1 LPTSVVRELK
11 DWVENCGGGTL
22 FHEPSRG
29 RGWNARPYSKP
40 AESVLSLLAPGLGA
54 RAAQAFVDQVLTLA
68 EGRLSP
74 RSRYDELAASTA
86 TLDASDPVAQL
97 DHQELWHHNHDLAA
111 KLRLLL
117 PPLPGSTLQQRVEE
131 LQVLLPRLPVAAQE
145 ELAEEWV
152 PPVLRTCSSGAVE
165 ALCRLRPVPISLLL
179 KARQLSY
186 AASRMPHH
194 AVTDVAEMLPLLRS
208 DYLML
213 KALQRVVAL
222 HTKHYSIDRPAAGST
237 EVAAIRDR
245 LFGRARA
252 GQLFERDVDTAL
264 LSVTALQSTYPP
276 EVLDATSEYLHEA
289 VEAVFQS
296 GGPDGQR
303 NSLGTPSDNLTV
315 VWRCASCRVLP
326 DTFPPSTVRLPPFG
340 PLCTCAGLQWIW
352 SDLDAGADAEL
363 ERRAERRARWW
374 VTQQGSPTK
383 RPPVIFELLDLVQR
397 AMLVRERAT

>member
-1 LPTSVVRELK
+1 M
-11 DWVENCGGGTL
+11 L
-22 FHEPSRG
+22 FHEPSCG
-29 RGWNARPYSKP
+29 KGWNARPYRKG
-40 AESVLSLLAPGLGA
+40 AEAVLSCLAPRLPA
-54 RAAQAFVDQVLTLA
+54 HLAQALADEALALAVGRPTLP
-68 EGRLSP
+68 GK
-74 RSRYDELAASTA
+74 
-86 TLDASDPVAQL
+86 LDNLIAGTDGFEVHDSVAQL
-97 DHQELWHHNHDLAA
+97 DPQALWHHNHDLAA
-111 KLRLLL
+111 KLQLLL
-117 PPLPGSTLQQRVEE
+117 PPLPGSTPQQRVEE

-152 PPVLRTCSSGAVE
+152 PPVLRTCSSGPVE

-186 AASRMPHH
+186 AASRMQHH

-276 EVLDATSEYLHEA
+276 EVLDATSEYLHGA
-289 VEAVFQS
+289 VETVFQS

-303 NSLGTPSDNLTV
+303 NSLGTPSDHLTV
-315 VWRCASCRVLP
+315 VWRCASCDVLP
-326 DTFPPSTVRLPPFG
+326 VPPPPSEARLPPFG
-340 PLCTCAGLQWIW
+340 PLCTCAGLQWAW
-352 SDLDAGADAEL
+352 SDLEPGGEAEL

-383 RPPVIFELLDLVQR
+383 RPLVVLELLDLVQR
-397 AMLVRERAT
+397 AMLKACRARDKHNCYTAV